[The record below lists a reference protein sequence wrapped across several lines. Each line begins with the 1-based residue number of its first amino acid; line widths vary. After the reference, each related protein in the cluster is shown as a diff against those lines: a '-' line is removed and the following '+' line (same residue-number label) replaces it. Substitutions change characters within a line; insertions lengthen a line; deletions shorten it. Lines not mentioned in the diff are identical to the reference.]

1 MSEYVKLGQYIGLN
15 VKKPEV
21 IVTEEELEEG
31 YKKRQRTFAK
41 STAVTDRPLQLG
53 DIATIDFTGY
63 LDGEPFEG
71 GADTNYPLELGTH
84 TFIPGFEEQLVGA
97 ELGQEVDVNVTFPES
112 YAAQNLAGKA
122 VLFKVTIKG
131 ITEQEFPPLGESV
144 KKEVRDSLEMFKRRE
159 VEDIY
164 ENMLADAVVAN
175 SEVTVPEEIYEQ
187 EVEDLMNR
195 WKTALTRQGIEPNAY
210 FQATGISE
218 DHIKNQYHDQA
229 MNRAKSRLVLEA
241 IAEKEHLVATKPA
254 IDMYLGEMAI
264 EYGLSIEEVREAL
277 TKKHMD
283 AIESDVRIRKVLQML
298 KAKANPQE

>member
-31 YKKRQRTFAK
+31 YRKRQRTFAK
-41 STAVTDRPLQLG
+41 SIAVTDRSVREG

-71 GADTNYPLELGTH
+71 GADTNYPLEIGTH

-97 ELGQEVDVNVTFPES
+97 EIGQEVDVNVTFPEG
-112 YAAQNLAGKA
+112 YAAQNLAGKD
-122 VLFKVTIKG
+122 VLFKVKINA
-131 ITEQEFPPLGESV
+131 ITEQEFPPLGETV
-144 KKEVRDSLEMFKRRE
+144 KKEVRDSLEMFRRRE
-159 VEDIY
+159 VEDMY

-175 SEVTVPEEIYEQ
+175 SEVTIPDGMLDQ
-187 EVEDLMNR
+187 ELEDLMNR

-218 DHIKNQYHDQA
+218 DQIKAQYHDQA
-229 MNRAKSRLVLEA
+229 VARAKSRLVLEA
-241 IAEKEHLVATKPA
+241 IAEKEHLEATKPA
-254 IDMYLGEMAI
+254 IEMYLGEMAI
-264 EYGLSIEEVREAL
+264 EYGLSVEEVRKAL
-277 TKKHMD
+277 TQKHMD

>member
-1 MSEYVKLGQYIGLN
+1 MSEYVKLGQYVGLN

-21 IVTEEELEEG
+21 IVTEEELQEG

-41 STAVTDRPLQLG
+41 SIAVNDRPVREG
-53 DIATIDFTGY
+53 DIATIDFAGY
-63 LDGEPFEG
+63 LDGQQFDG
-71 GADTNYPLELGTH
+71 GTDTNYPLEIGSH

-97 ELGQEVDVNVTFPES
+97 EIGQEVDVNVTFPES
-112 YAAQNLAGKA
+112 YAASNLAGKD
-122 VLFKVTIKG
+122 VLFKVTVKA
-131 ITEQEFPPLGESV
+131 ITEQEFPELGETV
-144 KKEVRDSLEMFKRRE
+144 KKEVRDSLEMFRRRE

-175 SEVTVPEEIYEQ
+175 SEVTVPDELLEQ

-195 WKTALTRQGIEPNAY
+195 WKTALTRQGIEPAAY

-218 DHIKNQYHDQA
+218 EQIKAQYYDQA
-229 MNRAKSRLVLEA
+229 MSRAKSRLVLEA
-241 IAEKEHLVATKPA
+241 IAEKEHLEATKPA
-254 IDMYLGEMAI
+254 IDMFLGEMAI
-264 EYGLSIEEVREAL
+264 EYGLSVDEVRKAL
-277 TKKHMD
+277 TEKHMD

>member
-41 STAVTDRPLQLG
+41 STAVTDRPLRLG

-63 LDGEPFEG
+63 LDGEAFEG

-97 ELGQEVDVNVTFPES
+97 ELGQEVDVNVTFPEG

-131 ITEQEFPPLGESV
+131 ITEQEFPPLGETV
-144 KKEVRDSLEMFKRRE
+144 KKEVRDSLEMFRRRE
-159 VEDIY
+159 VEDMY

-175 SEVTVPEEIYEQ
+175 SEVTVPDEIYEQ

-195 WKTALTRQGIEPNAY
+195 WKTALTRQGIEPAAY
-210 FQATGISE
+210 FQATGITE

-241 IAEKEHLVATKPA
+241 IAEKEHLEATKPA
-254 IDMYLGEMAI
+254 IEMYLGEMAI
-264 EYGLSIEEVREAL
+264 EYGLPVDEVKEAL

>member
-21 IVTEEELEEG
+21 IVTEEEIEEG

-41 STAVTDRPLQLG
+41 STAVTDRPLRLG

-97 ELGQEVDVNVTFPES
+97 ELGQEVDVNVTFPEG

-131 ITEQEFPPLGESV
+131 ITEQEFPPLGETV
-144 KKEVRDSLEMFKRRE
+144 KKEVRDSLEMFRRRE
-159 VEDIY
+159 VEDMY

-175 SEVTVPEEIYEQ
+175 SEVTVPDEIYEQ

-195 WKTALTRQGIEPNAY
+195 WKTALTRQGIEPAAY
-210 FQATGISE
+210 FQATGITE

-241 IAEKEHLVATKPA
+241 IAEKEHLEATKPA
-254 IDMYLGEMAI
+254 IEMYLGEMAI
-264 EYGLSIEEVREAL
+264 EYGLPVDEVKEAL

>member
-31 YKKRQRTFAK
+31 YRKRQRTFAK
-41 STAVTDRPLQLG
+41 SIAVTDRPVREG

-71 GADTNYPLELGTH
+71 GADTNYPLEIGTH

-97 ELGQEVDVNVTFPES
+97 EIGQEVDVNVTFPEG
-112 YAAQNLAGKA
+112 YAAQNLAGKD
-122 VLFKVTIKG
+122 VLFKVKINA
-131 ITEQEFPPLGESV
+131 ITEQEFPPLGETV
-144 KKEVRDSLEMFKRRE
+144 KKEVRDSLEMFRRRE
-159 VEDIY
+159 VEDMY

-175 SEVTVPEEIYEQ
+175 SEVTIPDGMLDQ
-187 EVEDLMNR
+187 ELEDLMNR

-218 DHIKNQYHDQA
+218 DQIKAQYHDQA
-229 MNRAKSRLVLEA
+229 VARAKSRLVLEA
-241 IAEKEHLVATKPA
+241 IAEKEHLEATKPA
-254 IDMYLGEMAI
+254 IEMYLGEMAI
-264 EYGLSIEEVREAL
+264 EYGLSVEEVRKAL
-277 TKKHMD
+277 TQKHMD

>member
-31 YKKRQRTFAK
+31 YRKRQRTFAK
-41 STAVTDRPLQLG
+41 SIAVTDRPVREG

-71 GADTNYPLELGTH
+71 GADTNYPLEIGTH

-97 ELGQEVDVNVTFPES
+97 EIGQEVDVNVTFPEG
-112 YAAQNLAGKA
+112 YAAQNLAGKD
-122 VLFKVTIKG
+122 VLFKVKINA
-131 ITEQEFPPLGESV
+131 ITEQEFPPLGETV
-144 KKEVRDSLEMFKRRE
+144 KKEVRDSLEMFRRRE
-159 VEDIY
+159 VEDMY

-175 SEVTVPEEIYEQ
+175 SEVTIPDGMLDQ
-187 EVEDLMNR
+187 ELEDLMNR

-218 DHIKNQYHDQA
+218 DQIKAQYHDQA
-229 MNRAKSRLVLEA
+229 VARAKSRLVLEA
-241 IAEKEHLVATKPA
+241 IAEKEHLEATKPA
-254 IDMYLGEMAI
+254 IEMYLGEMAI
-264 EYGLSIEEVREAL
+264 EYGLSVEEVKKAL
-277 TKKHMD
+277 TQKHMD